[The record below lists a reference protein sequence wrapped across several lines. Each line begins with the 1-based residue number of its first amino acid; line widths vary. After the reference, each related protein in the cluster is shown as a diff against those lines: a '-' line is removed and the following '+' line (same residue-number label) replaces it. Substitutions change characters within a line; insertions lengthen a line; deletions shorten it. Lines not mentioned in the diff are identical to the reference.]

1 MQSSMIDEF
10 TRATMSLPKL
20 RFLALSEG
28 TRTPFP
34 RSIRVS
40 SRSVQTFHVSFK
52 HKPLR
57 SVLQPLQPLLGKSVH
72 PEVPKR
78 RFILVL
84 LPFILGGGYLYADR
98 KRIKPPLHEVITS
111 SSFIPTH
118 EDPLLPL
125 PPLASSP
132 LEPSI
137 SNIVADFL
145 RRKLIEPIRT
155 GFRFLHLIWI
165 FAPVVVAVPLL
176 LLGTVDDDGTERWG
190 ALVWY
195 DFLVSRM
202 QKAGPTFIK
211 VRTFQS
217 ARRSKTN
224 IEIVGTMG
232 GVSAG
237 SLLHGTL

>member
-1 MQSSMIDEF
+1 MPLSNF
-10 TRATMSLPKL
+10 
-20 RFLALSEG
+20 RFFALSKG
-28 TRTPFP
+28 TRTPIAH
-34 RSIRVS
+34 SIRTS
-40 SRSVQTFHVSFK
+40 FRSNQTFRVTLN
-52 HKPLR
+52 HKALR

-72 PEVPKR
+72 QEIPNR

-98 KRIKPPLHEVITS
+98 KRNKPPLHEVIAS

-137 SNIVADFL
+137 SNIIADFL

-155 GFRFLHLIWI
+155 GLRFLHLIWI
-165 FAPVVVAVPLL
+165 FAPVVIVVPLL
-176 LLGTVDDDGTERWG
+176 LLRTVEDGSTERWG

-195 DFLVSRM
+195 DLLVSRM

-211 VRTFQS
+211 VKSFS
-217 ARRSKTN
+217 
-224 IEIVGTMG
+224 
-232 GVSAG
+232 
-237 SLLHGTL
+237 

>member
-1 MQSSMIDEF
+1 MLLSN
-10 TRATMSLPKL
+10 L
-20 RFLALSEG
+20 RFFALSKG
-28 TRTPFP
+28 IRTPVLHSSRTPFLG
-34 RSIRVS
+34 IR
-40 SRSVQTFHVSFK
+40 TFYLTPN

-57 SVLQPLQPLLGKSVH
+57 SVLQPLKPLLGKSVH
-72 PEVPKR
+72 QGAPR
-78 RFILVL
+78 QRFILVL
-84 LPFILGGGYLYADR
+84 LPFILGGGYLYIDR
-98 KRIKPPLHEVITS
+98 KRNKPPIHEVIAS

-137 SNIVADFL
+137 YNIIAGFL

-155 GFRFLHLIWI
+155 GLRFLHLIWI
-165 FAPVVVAVPLL
+165 FAPVVIMVPLL
-176 LLGTVDDDGTERWG
+176 LLGTVEDDSTERWG

-211 VRTFQS
+211 VSSF
-217 ARRSKTN
+217 
-224 IEIVGTMG
+224 G
-232 GVSAG
+232 
-237 SLLHGTL
+237 

>member
-1 MQSSMIDEF
+1 
-10 TRATMSLPKL
+10 MSLPKL
-20 RFLALSEG
+20 WSFALSEG
-28 TRTPFP
+28 ARRSIPY
-34 RSIRVS
+34 SIRVS
-40 SRSVQTFHVSFK
+40 PRGVQTLHLTLN

-57 SVLQPLQPLLGKSVH
+57 SVLQPLRPLLGKSV
-72 PEVPKR
+72 PPVIPRR
-78 RFILVL
+78 RFVLVL
-84 LPFILGGGYLYADR
+84 LPFVLGGYLYADR
-98 KRIKPPLHEVITS
+98 KRNKPPLHEVIAS

-132 LEPSI
+132 LEPGI

-155 GFRFLHLIWI
+155 GLRFLHLIWI
-165 FAPVVVAVPLL
+165 FAPVVIAVPLL
-176 LLGTVDDDGTERWG
+176 LLGTVEDDTERWG

-211 VRTFQS
+211 VRTFNQ
-217 ARRSKTN
+217 
-224 IEIVGTMG
+224 IVVFRLT
-232 GVSAG
+232 SN
-237 SLLHGTL
+237 